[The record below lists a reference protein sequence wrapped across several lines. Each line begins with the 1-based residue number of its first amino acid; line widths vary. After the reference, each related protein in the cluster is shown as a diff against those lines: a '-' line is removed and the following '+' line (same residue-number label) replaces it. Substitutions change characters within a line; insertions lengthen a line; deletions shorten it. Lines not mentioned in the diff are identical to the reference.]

1 MDATVMEQLQTWR
14 AEIGAELT
22 EARQA
27 AADAAADLR
36 TTTVARD
43 VAHARTA
50 AFRFALSGLRQPLP
64 SALARRIE
72 PLDRDVHSADGA
84 VARATAMEANARVG
98 VADLEDA
105 LSQLM
110 RLLAPPPPVEE
121 SADDMVDEVTQ

>member
-1 MDATVMEQLQTWR
+1 MDGSAMEQLREWR
-14 AEIGAELT
+14 DEIETELAA
-22 EARQA
+22 ARQA
-27 AADAAADLR
+27 AADAAEDLR